1 MAKKQAEILH
11 LAPLETPRKEKAK
24 PYPIGRKSGTGLC
37 LEPKQN
43 GRMGHRPEPYARNH
57 HNRIS
62 AAAKRVYLNGGI
74 LSFKAVKLTNRRIRD
89 PYVRWCERDKEGQL
103 VFLTLLDYRQRSF
116 LFYSFSILFLI
127 CAVDLKSE
135 NHSSCQQPTSK

>member
-1 MAKKQAEILH
+1 MAKKQTEILH

-24 PYPIGRKSGTGLC
+24 PYPIRRKSGTGLC

-43 GRMGHRPEPYARNH
+43 GRMGYRPESYARNH

-62 AAAKRVYLNGGI
+62 TETKRVYLNGGI

-89 PYVRWCERDKEGQL
+89 PYVRWSCLRQINVRGAPWLYESGPSNRLYG
-103 VFLTLLDYRQRSF
+103 VSIYRKF
-116 LFYSFSILFLI
+116 GMKKI
-127 CAVDLKSE
+127 
-135 NHSSCQQPTSK
+135 